1 MTTTHKKIAFV
12 HDEVDLY
19 LITEFC
25 AEKKLGGFTSL
36 TVSNSLG
43 PNHGLYRSE
52 YLTPTSL
59 YTFLVVPAENAK
71 ELAIDLKSRFERTT
85 VFVVLTDVET
95 L

>member
-1 MTTTHKKIAFV
+1 MTAHKKIAFV

-25 AEKKLGGFTSL
+25 AEKKLGGFTSIK
-36 TVSNSLG
+36 VSNSLG

-59 YTFLVVPAENAK
+59 YTFLVVPAENAT
-71 ELAIDLKSRFERTT
+71 ELALDLKSRFERTK
-85 VFVVLTDVET
+85 VFVVVTDVET

>member
-1 MTTTHKKIAFV
+1 MTTTHKKIGFV
-12 HDEVDLY
+12 HDEVDLDI
-19 LITEFC
+19 ITEFC

-36 TVSNSLG
+36 TVSHSLG

>member
-1 MTTTHKKIAFV
+1 MMSTHKKIAFV
-12 HDEVDLY
+12 HDEVDLD

-25 AEKKLGGFTSL
+25 AEKKLGGYTSL
-36 TVSNSLG
+36 AVAQSLG

-52 YLTPTSL
+52 YLSPTSL

-71 ELAIDLKSRFERTT
+71 ALALDLKSRFERTK